1 MRHFFSIRLWKALG
15 AAAALSLVLLVVNAS
30 INGYSSQTVG
40 SQTLR
45 NIDLIASV
53 SNLQADKGW
62 AISGYKTVARALPI
76 LDDGRT
82 MLIAA
87 NTPGEIT
94 CADLTTSSAC
104 VLLADTLGGG
114 IVWFALVPTDAQR
127 PLTNLNLPALVD
139 MQDGGNLGVLANGW
153 IIKLADLSTGKS
165 STKRTCDTETKTL
178 REFINTYSP
187 DRSTAVLDLI
197 ADQISE
203 VICVKS

>member
-1 MRHFFSIRLWKALG
+1 MRHFFSTRLWKALG
-15 AAAALSLVLLVVNAS
+15 VVAVLSLMLVVVNAFV
-30 INGYSSQTVG
+30 NGGSSQVVG
-40 SQTLR
+40 SQTLN

-53 SNLQADKGW
+53 SSLQADEGW
-62 AISGYKTVARALPI
+62 AISGGKTIAQALPI

-82 MLIAA
+82 MLIAV

-94 CADLTTSSAC
+94 CTDLTTSSAC

-114 IVWFALVPTDAQR
+114 IVWFALVPADAQR

-139 MQDGGNLGVLANGW
+139 MQDGGRIGVLANGW
-153 IIKLADLSTGKS
+153 VIKLADLSTGKA
-165 STKRTCDTETKTL
+165 STKRTCDTESKTL
-178 REFINTYSP
+178 REFINIYSP

-203 VICVKS
+203 VICIK

>member
-1 MRHFFSIRLWKALG
+1 MRHFFSTRLWKSLAVT
-15 AAAALSLVLLVVNAS
+15 AALSLVLLAANAF
-30 INGYSSQTVG
+30 INGGSSQVVG
-40 SQTLR
+40 LQTLHK
-45 NIDLIASV
+45 IDLIASV
-53 SNLQADKGW
+53 SNLQADEGW
-62 AISGYKTVARALPI
+62 AISSGKTVAQALPI

-87 NTPGEIT
+87 NTPGEST
-94 CADLTTSSAC
+94 CADLATPSAC

-114 IVWFALVPTDAQR
+114 IVWFALVPADAQR

-153 IIKLADLSTGKS
+153 VFKLADLSTGKS

-187 DRSTAVLDLI
+187 DQITTVLDLI

-203 VICVKS
+203 VICVK

>member
-1 MRHFFSIRLWKALG
+1 MRHFFSTRLWKSL
-15 AAAALSLVLLVVNAS
+15 AATGVLSLVLLAANAF
-30 INGYSSQTVG
+30 INGGSSQIV
-40 SQTLR
+40 SLQTLH

-53 SNLQADKGW
+53 SNLQAGEGW
-62 AISGYKTVARALPI
+62 TISSGKTVAQALPI

-87 NTPGEIT
+87 NTPGEST
-94 CADLTTSSAC
+94 CADLTTPSAC

-114 IVWFALVPTDAQR
+114 IVWFALVPADAQR

-153 IIKLADLSTGKS
+153 VIKLADLSTGKS

-187 DRSTAVLDLI
+187 DQSTTVLDLI

-203 VICVKS
+203 VICVK

>member
-1 MRHFFSIRLWKALG
+1 MRHFFSTRLWKALG
-15 AAAALSLVLLVVNAS
+15 VVAALSIVLVIVNGLV
-30 INGYSSQTVG
+30 NGGSSQVVG
-40 SQTLR
+40 SQTLH

-53 SNLQADKGW
+53 SNLQAEEGW
-62 AISGYKTVARALPI
+62 AISSNKTIGQALPI

-94 CADLTTSSAC
+94 CADLATSSAC

-114 IVWFALVPTDAQR
+114 IVWFALVPADAQR

-153 IIKLADLSTGKS
+153 VIKLADLSTGTA
-165 STKRTCDTETKTL
+165 STKRTCDTPTKTL
-178 REFINTYSP
+178 REFINIYSP

-203 VICVKS
+203 VICVK

>member
-1 MRHFFSIRLWKALG
+1 MRHFFSTRLWKSLG
-15 AAAALSLVLLVVNAS
+15 VVAALSLMLAVVNAFV
-30 INGYSSQTVG
+30 NGGSSEIVG
-40 SQTLR
+40 SQTPR
-45 NIDLIASV
+45 SIDLIASV
-53 SNLQADKGW
+53 SNLQADEGW
-62 AISGYKTVARALPI
+62 AIASGKTVARALPI

-87 NTPGEIT
+87 NTPGESS
-94 CADLTTSSAC
+94 CADLATPSAC

-114 IVWFALVPTDAQR
+114 IVWFALVPADAQR

-153 IIKLADLSTGKS
+153 IIKLADLSTGKA

-187 DRSTAVLDLI
+187 DRSTTVLDLI

-203 VICVKS
+203 VICVK

>member
-1 MRHFFSIRLWKALG
+1 MRHLFSTRLWKALG
-15 AAAALSLVLLVVNAS
+15 VVAALSLMLAIVNAFV
-30 INGYSSQTVG
+30 IGGSSQAVG
-40 SQTLR
+40 SQTLH

-53 SNLQADKGW
+53 SNLQANEGW
-62 AISGYKTVARALPI
+62 AIANGKTVAQALPI

-82 MLIAA
+82 MLITV

-94 CADLTTSSAC
+94 CADLATSSAC

-114 IVWFALVPTDAQR
+114 IVWFALVPADAQR

-153 IIKLADLSTGKS
+153 VIKLADLSTGKA

-203 VICVKS
+203 VICVK

>member
-1 MRHFFSIRLWKALG
+1 MRHFFSTRLWKSLG
-15 AAAALSLVLLVVNAS
+15 VVAALFLMLVIVNALVS
-30 INGYSSQTVG
+30 GSSSEIVG

-45 NIDLIASV
+45 RIDLIASV
-53 SNLQADKGW
+53 SNLQADEGW
-62 AISGYKTVARALPI
+62 AISSGKTVAQALPI

-82 MLIAA
+82 MLIAV
-87 NTPGEIT
+87 NTPGESSCT
-94 CADLTTSSAC
+94 ELETPSAC

-114 IVWFALVPTDAQR
+114 IVWFALVPADAQR

-153 IIKLADLSTGKS
+153 IIKLADLSTGKA

-187 DRSTAVLDLI
+187 DRSTTVLDLI

-203 VICVKS
+203 VICVK

>member
-1 MRHFFSIRLWKALG
+1 MRHLFSSKLWKALG
-15 AAAALSLVLLVVNAS
+15 LVAALTIVLVVV
-30 INGYSSQTVG
+30 NGLVGGGSSQVVG
-40 SQTLR
+40 SQTLH

-53 SNLQADKGW
+53 SNLQADDGW
-62 AISGYKTVARALPI
+62 AIANNKTIAQALPI

-82 MLIAA
+82 ILIAA

-94 CADLTTSSAC
+94 CTDFTTSSAC

-114 IVWFALVPTDAQR
+114 IVWFALVPADAQR
-127 PLTNLNLPALVD
+127 PLTNLSLPALVD

-153 IIKLADLSTGKS
+153 TIKLADLSTGTA
-165 STKRTCDTETKTL
+165 STKRTCDTESKTL

-187 DRSTAVLDLI
+187 DRSTSVLDLI

-203 VICVKS
+203 VICVK